1 MESERFLLR
10 AICKA
15 QVWFAGALFS
25 VACSGEAVPSPGG
38 LVDDLGQAVGLEEPA
53 ERIVS
58 LSPAITELLF
68 AIGAGDRVVGRTQW
82 GDYPAA
88 VSDVPSVGDGLNPNV
103 ELVAAQ
109 RPDIVGF
116 YASSSNAQAIER
128 LTALGI
134 ASFSLRL
141 DSLSSVIRAARFL
154 GRVTG
159 QSVAGDRFADAFA
172 ASLDSAR
179 GAPRAASRPRV
190 ALLSWDNPP
199 IVIGGA
205 SFLSELVAL
214 AGGQN
219 VFADIAQ
226 PSATVAIETI
236 AERNPDAFVSFT
248 DEIPAFA
255 RRPEWQTIEAV
266 REGRFALVTG
276 SEFSYPSPRALQ
288 AVDRLRAALERVI
301 R

>member
-1 MESERFLLR
+1 MSVFLLR
-10 AICKA
+10 KISKSH
-15 QVWFAGALFS
+15 VWFAGAVFS
-25 VACSGEAVPSPGG
+25 VACGGEGVPPLGD
-38 LVDDLGQAVGLEEPA
+38 LVDDLGQAVALEGPA
-53 ERIVS
+53 QRVVS

-141 DSLSSVIRAARFL
+141 DSLASVISAARFL

-159 QSVAGDRFADAFA
+159 HSVAADRFADTFT

-179 GAPRAASRPRV
+179 TVPRAGSGPRV
-190 ALLSWDNPP
+190 VLLSWDNPP

-205 SFLSELVAL
+205 SFLSELIEL
-214 AGGQN
+214 GGGRN

-226 PSATVAIETI
+226 PSATVALETI

-248 DEIPAFA
+248 DEVPAFA
-255 RRPEWQTIEAV
+255 RRPEWQTIDAV
-266 REGRFALVTG
+266 REARFALVTG
-276 SEFSYPSPRALQ
+276 SEFSYPSPRALE
-288 AVDRLRAALERVI
+288 AVERLRTALERVS

>member
-1 MESERFLLR
+1 MLP
-10 AICKA
+10 AISKSHA
-15 QVWFAGALFS
+15 WFAGVVFS
-25 VACSGEAVPSPGG
+25 VACSGEAVPFPGD
-38 LVDDLGQAVGLEEPA
+38 LVDDLGQAVALEGPA
-53 ERIVS
+53 QRVVS

-88 VSDVPSVGDGLNPNV
+88 VSDVPSVGDGLKPNV

-109 RPDIVGF
+109 RPDVVGF

-141 DSLSSVIRAARFL
+141 DSLASVISAARFL
-154 GRVTG
+154 GRLTG
-159 QSVAGDRFADAFA
+159 RSVAGDRFADAFA

-179 GAPRAASRPRV
+179 AAPRAASGPRV
-190 ALLSWDNPP
+190 VLLTWDNPP

-205 SFLSELVAL
+205 SFLSELVVL
-214 AGGQN
+214 GGGRN
-219 VFADIAQ
+219 VFDDIAQ

-255 RRPEWQTIEAV
+255 RRPEWQTIDAV
-266 REGRFALVTG
+266 REARFALVTG

-288 AVDRLRAALERVI
+288 AVARLRIALERVI